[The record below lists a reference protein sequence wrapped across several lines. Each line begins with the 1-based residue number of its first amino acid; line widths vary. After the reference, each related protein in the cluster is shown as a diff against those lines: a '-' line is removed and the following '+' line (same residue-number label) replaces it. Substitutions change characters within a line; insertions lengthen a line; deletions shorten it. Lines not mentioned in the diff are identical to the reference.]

1 MQVVQFLDNKVF
13 GASVT
18 HTRFFVC
25 RFLWL
30 LSPFV
35 FSPTPVSAQGQPFA
49 FAQPLEC
56 VINPSI
62 VADLGSGAPGVL
74 DRVRVERSDFI
85 KVGDV
90 VAELESGVEMAA
102 LELARARAAG
112 LDSQMN
118 TALGQGWKA
127 RLSDVG
133 DRQALAELELQ
144 YAQESLKRRT
154 IRSPIEGVVM
164 KRFKVAGEHVEDQP
178 VVRVAQINPL
188 HVEVTVPVER
198 LGAVHQGMQAMVW
211 TEAAG
216 DTKWQATV
224 DRIDRIADTNSGTYG
239 VRLSMNNPDHLVPVG
254 LRCRVHFV
262 PETTADLGVPGS
274 STAVA
279 VDDAAQQQGLGS
291 STSVA
296 KSTPATQSSKEP
308 SDLAPIEPGAVSLCG
323 WLGPYESVRAAKVA
337 ARPLRVDGV
346 DVRVLERPGQKM
358 VGFKIVSPPQYSR
371 ADLKAYLNRLRNAG
385 MSDFIP
391 LSKKQGA
398 RRIALGV
405 YHSRGPAEERVKEL
419 EAKGFEVEIGPWY
432 KQKEMHWLLV
442 KGDTSLLD
450 PKVAQKLA
458 NGDGENPAPG
468 LCDRVASR

>member
-1 MQVVQFLDNKVF
+1 M
-13 GASVT
+13 
-18 HTRFFVC
+18 
-25 RFLWL
+25 
-30 LSPFV
+30 
-35 FSPTPVSAQGQPFA
+35 SAQGEAFA
-49 FAQPLEC
+49 FAQPLDC

-74 DRVRVERSDFI
+74 DRVLVERSDFV

-90 VAELESGVEMAA
+90 VAELESGVETAA
-102 LELARARAAG
+102 LELARARAAEF
-112 LDSQMN
+112 DSQMN
-118 TALGQGWKA
+118 TALGQDWKPRRSEA
-127 RLSDVG
+127 G
-133 DRQALAELELQ
+133 DRQALADLELQ

-178 VVRVAQINPL
+178 VVRVAQIDPL
-188 HVEVTVPVER
+188 HVEVAVPVER
-198 LGAVHQGMQAMVW
+198 LGAVSKGMQALVW
-211 TEAAG
+211 TESAG
-216 DTKWQATV
+216 STKWQATV

-239 VRLSMNNPDHLVPVG
+239 VRLSMNNPDHLIPVG

-262 PETTADLGVPGS
+262 PETTAGVVAPGLP
-274 STAVA
+274 TTVP
-279 VDDAAQQQGLGS
+279 VDAAAQPQGLRP

-296 KSTPATQSSKEP
+296 KSAPATQSSKEP
-308 SDLAPIEPGAVSLCG
+308 ADLVPIEPVAGSLCG

-346 DVRVLERPGQKM
+346 GVRVLKRPAQKM
-358 VGFKIVSPPQYSR
+358 VGFQIVSPAQYSR

-405 YHSRGPAEERVKEL
+405 YHSRGPAEERVKAL
-419 EAKGFEVEIGPWY
+419 EAKGFEVEIGPWHE
-432 KQKEMHWLLV
+432 QKEMHWLLV

-450 PKVAQKLA
+450 PRVAQKLA
-458 NGDGENPAPG
+458 NGDGENPALG

>member
-1 MQVVQFLDNKVF
+1 
-13 GASVT
+13 
-18 HTRFFVC
+18 
-25 RFLWL
+25 
-30 LSPFV
+30 
-35 FSPTPVSAQGQPFA
+35 VSAQAEAFA
-49 FAQPLEC
+49 FTQPLGC

-74 DRVRVERSDFI
+74 DRVRVERSDFV

-90 VAELESGVEMAA
+90 VAELESGVETAA
-102 LELARARAAG
+102 LELARARAAEFE
-112 LDSQMN
+112 SQVN
-118 TALGQGWKA
+118 TALGQGWKP
-127 RLSDVG
+127 RHSDAG

-144 YAQESLKRRT
+144 YAEESLKRRT

-164 KRFKVAGEHVEDQP
+164 RRFKVAGEHVEAQP
-178 VVRVAQINPL
+178 VVRVAQIDPL

-198 LGAVHQGMQAMVW
+198 LRTVRRGMQAVVW
-211 TEAAG
+211 TESAG
-216 DTKWQATV
+216 STKWQATV
-224 DRIDRIADTNSGTYG
+224 DRIDQIADTNSGTYG
-239 VRLSMNNPDHLVPVG
+239 VRLSMNNPDHLIPVG

-262 PETTADLGVPGS
+262 SETTVDLVAPGLS
-274 STAVA
+274 AAAPV
-279 VDDAAQQQGLGS
+279 DAAAQAQGLES

-296 KSTPATQSSKEP
+296 RSVPATQSSKEP
-308 SDLAPIEPGAVSLCG
+308 ADLAPIEPVAGSLCG

-346 DVRVLERPGQKM
+346 DVSVLKRPGQKM

-371 ADLKAYLNRLRNAG
+371 ADLKAYLDRLRNAG

-398 RRIALGV
+398 RRVALGV
-405 YHSRGPAEERVKEL
+405 YHSRGPAEDRVEEL

-432 KQKEMHWLLV
+432 KKKEMHWLLV

-450 PKVAQKLA
+450 PQVAQRLA
-458 NGDGENPAPG
+458 DGDGENPAPG
-468 LCDRVASR
+468 LCGRVASR

>member
-1 MQVVQFLDNKVF
+1 M
-13 GASVT
+13 
-18 HTRFFVC
+18 
-25 RFLWL
+25 
-30 LSPFV
+30 
-35 FSPTPVSAQGQPFA
+35 SAQGDPFA
-49 FAQPLEC
+49 FAQPLDC

-74 DRVRVERSDFI
+74 DRVRVERSDFV
-85 KVGDV
+85 KAGDV

-112 LDSQMN
+112 FDSQMN
-118 TALGQGWKA
+118 TALGQGWKP
-127 RLSDVG
+127 RYSDVG

-178 VVRVAQINPL
+178 VVRVAQIDPL
-188 HVEVTVPVER
+188 YVEVAVPVER

-211 TEAAG
+211 TESAG
-216 DTKWQATV
+216 DTKWQASV
-224 DRIDRIADTNSGTYG
+224 DRIDRIADTSSGTYG

-254 LRCRVHFV
+254 LRCRIRFL
-262 PETTADLGVPGS
+262 PETRAGLVTSGS
-274 STAVA
+274 STTVP
-279 VDDAAQQQGLGS
+279 VDEAAQQKGLGS

-296 KSTPATQSSKEP
+296 KSARATQSSNEP
-308 SDLAPIEPGAVSLCG
+308 ADPSPVEPVAGGLCG

-337 ARPLRVDGV
+337 ARARPLRVDGV
-346 DVRVLERPGQKM
+346 DVRILKRPGQIM

-371 ADLKAYLNRLRNAG
+371 ADLKAYLNRLRDAG

-398 RRIALGV
+398 RRVALGV
-405 YHSRGPAEERVKEL
+405 YHTRGPAEERVKEL

-450 PKVAQKLA
+450 PKIAQKLA
-458 NGDGENPAPG
+458 NGEGENPAPG